1 MFSSVG
7 FLQEEGMSS
16 RNVLRTR
23 RYWRPMG
30 AQRRAMPHHTCRW
43 LRAALRLCCVMRAV
57 LSDLGGLVTLLMDCV
72 CLGMLVLAA
81 LEIGRAASVAS
92 AVLQLTSR
100 AGPFCDESEIE
111 CG

>member
-1 MFSSVG
+1 M
-7 FLQEEGMSS
+7 
-16 RNVLRTR
+16 
-23 RYWRPMG
+23 
-30 AQRRAMPHHTCRW
+30 
-43 LRAALRLCCVMRAV
+43 
-57 LSDLGGLVTLLMDCV
+57 TLLMDCV